1 MSDTD
6 AVPTAVRDGVF
17 LSYPNGY
24 DNSFRHGL
32 YFGHIAI
39 TSSRST
45 PATSVPWLIIPNV
58 DYVEDKK
65 AVQKQRLTVVAE
77 AAGGTRHGVVVA
89 RDHARGRSRAGSKSR
104 VAAEHRDARSI
115 LGAAKGDH
123 VLANMVADDVAML
136 SAAVGQD
143 VLDEIVPE
151 LVTGDY
157 IWSARIEGV
166 KSASGTYCQSTACVD
181 DLGGLR
187 RHAPNNDQGTRCR
200 QSLSTSQSPWRRT
213 DPYCNQ

>member
-1 MSDTD
+1 VNRWCCCDKQKRHIGKVGVSDSH

-24 DNSFRHGL
+24 DNFFRHGL

-45 PATSVPWLIIPNV
+45 LATSFPWLIIPNV
-58 DYVEDKK
+58 DYVEGKK
-65 AVQKQRLTVVAE
+65 TVKGQHLTVVAE

-115 LGAAKGDH
+115 LGAAEGDH
-123 VLANMVADDVAML
+123 VLANMATDDVAML
-136 SAAVGQD
+136 RATIGQN
-143 VLDEIVPE
+143 VLDEIVSE
-151 LVTGDY
+151 LVTSDC
-157 IWSARIEGV
+157 I
-166 KSASGTYCQSTACVD
+166 
-181 DLGGLR
+181 
-187 RHAPNNDQGTRCR
+187 
-200 QSLSTSQSPWRRT
+200 
-213 DPYCNQ
+213 